1 MTARFSHS
9 TAPTTEIARFFPD
22 GQSLGQPGMLERDR
36 SLYKD
41 YGRRELLTQFPSVL
55 HLEIQASVEGEHSVA
70 SVGGILREDAG
81 AAGSAGQR
89 DQAEV
94 WTRQTKRGLQKSE
107 GIVLH
112 LTGIS

>member
-1 MTARFSHS
+1 M
-9 TAPTTEIARFFPD
+9 
-22 GQSLGQPGMLERDR
+22 
-36 SLYKD
+36 
-41 YGRRELLTQFPSVL
+41 
-55 HLEIQASVEGEHSVA
+55 EGEHSVA
-70 SVGGILREDAG
+70 GVGGILREDAG

>member
-1 MTARFSHS
+1 MRPSRSAFAS
-9 TAPTTEIARFFPD
+9 TAGNVRT
-22 GQSLGQPGMLERDR
+22 R
-36 SLYKD
+36 SLAVQ
-41 YGRRELLTQFPSVL
+41 ELRGN
-55 HLEIQASVEGEHSVA
+55 LEIQASVEGEHSVA